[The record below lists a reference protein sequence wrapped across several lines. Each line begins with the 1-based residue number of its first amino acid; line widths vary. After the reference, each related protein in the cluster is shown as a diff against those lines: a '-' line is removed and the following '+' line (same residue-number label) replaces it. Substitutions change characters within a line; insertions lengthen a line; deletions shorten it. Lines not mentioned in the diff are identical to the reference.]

1 MAGISGDILGIFQ
14 GYFNEC
20 VQGNVKEYPGLS
32 MVICIVLECP
42 PPFFFFP
49 SRGPKE
55 SDELVS
61 KYGFNYTGTYKWV
74 DH

>member
-1 MAGISGDILGIFQ
+1 MAGISGEYPGI
-14 GYFNEC
+14 FNEC

-42 PPFFFFP
+42 PPFFFP

-61 KYGFNYTGTYKWV
+61 KYGFHYTGTYKWV